1 MFATETNQ
9 FFLENDTQSFLFKED
24 DSSLDL
30 SGNKNTSI
38 FENNNIMTPSTP
50 SSISDANSTPQRVRI
65 NVNISA
71 RFSLKYPIDLKAI
84 QPRILGAE
92 YIHSSKILRVRVR
105 KSKMVIELK
114 ENGKG
119 TLQFADNEE
128 DALLACRRLGRQI
141 QKKGVSVKF

>member
-1 MFATETNQ
+1 MIATEINQ
-9 FFLENDTQSFLFKED
+9 FFLEKDTQSFLFKED

-84 QPRILGAE
+84 
-92 YIHSSKILRVRVR
+92 
-105 KSKMVIELK
+105 
-114 ENGKG
+114 
-119 TLQFADNEE
+119 
-128 DALLACRRLGRQI
+128 
-141 QKKGVSVKF
+141 